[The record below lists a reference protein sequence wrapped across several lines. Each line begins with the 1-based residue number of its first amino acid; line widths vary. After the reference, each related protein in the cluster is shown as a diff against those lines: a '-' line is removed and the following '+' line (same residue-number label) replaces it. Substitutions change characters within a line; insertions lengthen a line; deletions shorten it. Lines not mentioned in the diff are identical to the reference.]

1 MQTNQLEFR
10 EIVPF
15 FLDCVK
21 QLGCHESD
29 IHKQDFDIACR
40 CPVCGDSRTRKN
52 LKRLHLYQK
61 GDVINV
67 NCFNGDCSVKNMTP
81 YKFFQDYNSRVFEQF
96 KNFYKRRFFD
106 QVQVE
111 KAQRELKSGGS
122 GGCDSCKS
130 FNSLNAEDL
139 FAVDPEIQDP
149 ERAVRE
155 ANKALILEMIR
166 NFEWSLDDS
175 KDMKAF
181 KDLVTEVKKLGNQ
194 AFEDF
199 KMLIN

>member
-1 MQTNQLEFR
+1 MQQNQLEFR
-10 EIVPF
+10 EIAPF

-21 QLGCHESD
+21 QLGCQDSD
-29 IHKQDFDIACR
+29 IHKQDLDIACR

-81 YKFFQDYNSRVFEQF
+81 YRFFQDYNARVFEQF

-111 KAQRELKSGGS
+111 RAAKDLKSS
-122 GGCDSCKS
+122 DQ
-130 FNSLNAEDL
+130 FNKVKEEDL
-139 FAVDPEIQDP
+139 FAVNPEILDP

-155 ANKALILEMIR
+155 ANKQVILEMIQG
-166 NFEWSLDDS
+166 FEWTLDDS
-175 KDMKAF
+175 KDMEAF
-181 KDLVTEVKKLGNQ
+181 KNLVDQVKKLGNQ
-194 AFEDF
+194 AFDDF
-199 KMLIN
+199 KLMIS

>member
-1 MQTNQLEFR
+1 MQNKLEFR

-21 QLGCHESD
+21 QLGCADSD
-29 IHKQDFDIACR
+29 FHKQDLDIACK

-81 YKFFQDYNSRVFEQF
+81 YRFFEDYNSRVFEQF
-96 KNFYKRRFFD
+96 KNFYKRKFFD
-106 QVQVE
+106 QIQVE
-111 KAQRELKSGGS
+111 KAAKDLKSS
-122 GGCDSCKS
+122 SNCDAYDACKS
-130 FNSLNAEDL
+130 FNTVSEDDL
-139 FAVDPEIQDP
+139 FAFNPEIQDP
-149 ERAVRE
+149 ESGVRE

-166 NFEWSLDDS
+166 NFEWTLDDS

-181 KDLVTEVKKLGNQ
+181 KDLVEQVKKLGNQ
-194 AFEDF
+194 AFDDF
-199 KMLIN
+199 KLLIN

>member
-1 MQTNQLEFR
+1 MQTNKLEFR
-10 EIVPF
+10 EIAPF

-21 QLGCHESD
+21 QLGCQESD

-96 KNFYKRRFFD
+96 KNFYKRKFFD

-111 KAQRELKSGGS
+111 RAAKDLKSS
-122 GGCDSCKS
+122 DQ
-130 FNSLNAEDL
+130 FNKVKEEDL

-149 ERAVRE
+149 ERE
-155 ANKALILEMIR
+155 ANKALILEMIQG
-166 NFEWSLDDS
+166 FEWTLDDS
-175 KDMKAF
+175 KDMEAF
-181 KDLVTEVKKLGNQ
+181 KNLVDQVKKLGNQ

-199 KMLIN
+199 KMIIN

>member
-1 MQTNQLEFR
+1 MQTITNQLEFR
-10 EIVPF
+10 EIAPF

-21 QLGCHESD
+21 QLGCQDSD
-29 IHKQDFDIACR
+29 IHKQDLDIACR

-81 YKFFQDYNSRVFEQF
+81 YRFFQDYNSRVFEQF

-111 KAQRELKSGGS
+111 RAAKDLKYS
-122 GGCDSCKS
+122 DQ
-130 FNSLNAEDL
+130 FNKVKEEDL

-149 ERAVRE
+149 ERE
-155 ANKALILEMIR
+155 ANKSLILEMIQG
-166 NFEWSLDDS
+166 FEWSLDDS
-175 KDMKAF
+175 KDMEAF
-181 KDLVTEVKKLGNQ
+181 KNLVDQVKKLGNQ
-194 AFEDF
+194 AFDDF
-199 KMLIN
+199 KMMIN

>member
-1 MQTNQLEFR
+1 MQNQLEFR

-21 QLGCHESD
+21 QLGCQESD

-67 NCFNGDCSVKNMTP
+67 NCFNGDCTVKNMTP

>member
-1 MQTNQLEFR
+1 MQNKLEFR

-21 QLGCHESD
+21 QLGCADSE
-29 IHKQDFDIACR
+29 IHKQDLDIACK

-81 YKFFQDYNSRVFEQF
+81 YRFFEDYNSRVFEQF
-96 KNFYKRRFFD
+96 KNFYKRKFFD
-106 QVQVE
+106 QIQVE
-111 KAQRELKSGGS
+111 KAQRELKSE
-122 GGCDSCKS
+122 DP
-130 FNSLNAEDL
+130 FNRVSEDDL
-139 FAVDPEIQDP
+139 FAFNPEIQDP
-149 ERAVRE
+149 ERE
-155 ANKALILEMIR
+155 ANKALILEMIQ
-166 NFEWSLDDS
+166 NFEWTLDDS
-175 KDMKAF
+175 KDLENF
-181 KDLVTEVKKLGNQ
+181 KVLVTKVKQLGSQ
-194 AFEDF
+194 AFDDF

>member
-1 MQTNQLEFR
+1 MQANQLEFR

-21 QLGCHESD
+21 QLGCQESD
-29 IHKQDFDIACR
+29 IHRQDFDIACR

-111 KAQRELKSGGS
+111 RVGRAAKELKESDDPFS
-122 GGCDSCKS
+122 RVNRD
-130 FNSLNAEDL
+130 DL
-139 FAVDPEIQDP
+139 FAVDPVLVDP
-149 ERAVRE
+149 ERE
-155 ANKALILEMIR
+155 ANKALILEMIE
-166 NFEWSLDDS
+166 NFEWSSDDS

-181 KDLVTEVKKLGNQ
+181 KDLATEVKKLGNQ

-199 KMLIN
+199 KLMIS

>member
-1 MQTNQLEFR
+1 MQTNKLEFR
-10 EIVPF
+10 EIAPF

-21 QLGCHESD
+21 QLGCQESD

-81 YKFFQDYNSRVFEQF
+81 YRFFQDYNSRVFEQF
-96 KNFYKRRFFD
+96 KNFYKRKFFD

-111 KAQRELKSGGS
+111 RAAKDLKSS
-122 GGCDSCKS
+122 DQ
-130 FNSLNAEDL
+130 FNKVKEEDL
-139 FAVDPEIQDP
+139 FAVDPEILDP
-149 ERAVRE
+149 ERE

-166 NFEWSLDDS
+166 NFEWTLDDS
-175 KDMKAF
+175 KDMEAF
-181 KDLVTEVKKLGNQ
+181 KDLVEQVKKLGNQ
-194 AFEDF
+194 AFDDF

>member
-1 MQTNQLEFR
+1 MQNKLEFR

-21 QLGCHESD
+21 QLGCADSD
-29 IHKQDFDIACR
+29 IHKQDLDIACK

-81 YKFFQDYNSRVFEQF
+81 YRFFEDYNSRVFEQF
-96 KNFYKRRFFD
+96 KNFYKRKFFD
-106 QVQVE
+106 QIQVE
-111 KAQRELKSGGS
+111 KAAKELKSS
-122 GGCDSCKS
+122 DLFISVS
-130 FNSLNAEDL
+130 EDDL
-139 FAVDPEIQDP
+139 FAVNPEIQDP
-149 ERAVRE
+149 GRE
-155 ANKALILEMIR
+155 HNKDLILEMIR
-166 NFEWSLDDS
+166 NFEWTFDDS

-181 KDLVTEVKKLGNQ
+181 KDLVEQVKKLG
-194 AFEDF
+194 
-199 KMLIN
+199 I

>member
-1 MQTNQLEFR
+1 MQNKLEFR

-21 QLGCHESD
+21 QLGCADSD
-29 IHKQDFDIACR
+29 IHKQDLDIACK

-81 YKFFQDYNSRVFEQF
+81 YRFFEDYNSRVFEQF
-96 KNFYKRRFFD
+96 KNFYKRKFFD
-106 QVQVE
+106 QIQVE
-111 KAQRELKSGGS
+111 KAQRELKSNDPFIS
-122 GGCDSCKS
+122 VSED
-130 FNSLNAEDL
+130 DL
-139 FAVDPEIQDP
+139 FAFIPEIQDP
-149 ERAVRE
+149 ESGVRE
-155 ANKALILEMIR
+155 VNKALILEMIQ
-166 NFEWSLDDS
+166 NFEWTLDDS

-181 KDLVTEVKKLGNQ
+181 KDLVEQVKKLGNQ
-194 AFEDF
+194 AFDDF
-199 KMLIN
+199 KTLIN

>member
-1 MQTNQLEFR
+1 MQTITNKLEFR

-21 QLGCHESD
+21 QLGCADSD
-29 IHKQDFDIACR
+29 IHKQDLDIACK

-81 YKFFQDYNSRVFEQF
+81 YRFFEDYNSRVFEQF
-96 KNFYKRRFFD
+96 KNFYKRKFFD
-106 QVQVE
+106 QIQVE
-111 KAQRELKSGGS
+111 KAQRELKSE
-122 GGCDSCKS
+122 DP
-130 FNSLNAEDL
+130 FNRVNEDDL
-139 FAVDPEIQDP
+139 FAFNPEIQDP
-149 ERAVRE
+149 ERE
-155 ANKALILEMIR
+155 TNKQVILEMIQG
-166 NFEWSLDDS
+166 FEWTLDDS
-175 KDMKAF
+175 KDMEAF
-181 KDLVTEVKKLGNQ
+181 KNLVDQVKKLGNQ
-194 AFEDF
+194 AFDDF

>member
-1 MQTNQLEFR
+1 MQITNNHSLEFR
-10 EIVPF
+10 EIAPF

-21 QLGCHESD
+21 QLGCQDSD
-29 IHKQDFDIACR
+29 IHKQDLDIACR

-81 YKFFQDYNSRVFEQF
+81 YRFFQDYNSRVFEQF
-96 KNFYKRRFFD
+96 KNFYKRKFFD

-111 KAQRELKSGGS
+111 RAAKDLKSS
-122 GGCDSCKS
+122 DH
-130 FNSLNAEDL
+130 FNKVKEEDL

-149 ERAVRE
+149 ERE

-194 AFEDF
+194 AFDDF

>member
-1 MQTNQLEFR
+1 MQNQLEFR

-21 QLGCHESD
+21 QLGCQDSD

-67 NCFNGDCSVKNMTP
+67 NCFNGDCSVKNLTP
-81 YKFFQDYNSRVFEQF
+81 YKFFQDYNSRIFEQF

-106 QVQVE
+106 QVQIDRAA
-111 KAQRELKSGGS
+111 KELKESS
-122 GGCDSCKS
+122 DPFAKMK
-130 FNSLNAEDL
+130 EDDL
-139 FAVDPEIQDP
+139 FAVDPVPEDP
-149 ERAVRE
+149 NRE
-155 ANKALILEMIR
+155 ANKALILEMIKD
-166 NFEWSLDDS
+166 FEWSSDDS
-175 KDMKAF
+175 KDMENF
-181 KDLVTEVKKLGNQ
+181 KVLVTKVKQLGNQ

-199 KMLIN
+199 KSMIY

>member
-1 MQTNQLEFR
+1 MQNKLEFR

-21 QLGCHESD
+21 QLGCADSD
-29 IHKQDFDIACR
+29 IHKQDLDIACK

-81 YKFFQDYNSRVFEQF
+81 YRFFEDYNSRVFEQF
-96 KNFYKRRFFD
+96 KNFYKRKFFD
-106 QVQVE
+106 QIQVE
-111 KAQRELKSGGS
+111 KAQRELKSE
-122 GGCDSCKS
+122 DP
-130 FNSLNAEDL
+130 FNRVSEDDL
-139 FAVDPEIQDP
+139 FAFNPEIQDS
-149 ERAVRE
+149 ESGVRE
-155 ANKALILEMIR
+155 ANKVIVLEMIR
-166 NFEWSLDDS
+166 KFEWTLDDS

-181 KDLVTEVKKLGNQ
+181 KDLVEQVKKLGNQ
-194 AFEDF
+194 AFDDF
-199 KMLIN
+199 KIMIN

>member
-1 MQTNQLEFR
+1 MQTITNQLEFR
-10 EIVPF
+10 EIAPF

-21 QLGCHESD
+21 QLGCQDSD
-29 IHKQDFDIACR
+29 IHKQDLDIACR

-81 YKFFQDYNSRVFEQF
+81 YRFFQDYNSRVFEQF

-111 KAQRELKSGGS
+111 RAAKEFKSS
-122 GGCDSCKS
+122 DH
-130 FNSLNAEDL
+130 FNKVKEEDL

-149 ERAVRE
+149 ERE
-155 ANKALILEMIR
+155 ANKSLILEMIQG
-166 NFEWSLDDS
+166 FEWTLDDS
-175 KDMKAF
+175 KDMEAF
-181 KDLVTEVKKLGNQ
+181 KNLVDQVKKLGNQ
-194 AFEDF
+194 AFDDF
-199 KMLIN
+199 KLMIS

>member
-1 MQTNQLEFR
+1 MQQNKLEFR
-10 EIVPF
+10 EIAPF

-21 QLGCHESD
+21 QLGCADSD
-29 IHKQDFDIACR
+29 IHKQDLDIACR

-81 YKFFQDYNSRVFEQF
+81 HRFFQDYNARVFEQF
-96 KNFYKRRFFD
+96 KNFYKRKFFD

-111 KAQRELKSGGS
+111 RAAKDLKSS
-122 GGCDSCKS
+122 DQ
-130 FNSLNAEDL
+130 FNKGKEEDL

-155 ANKALILEMIR
+155 ANKSLILEMIQG
-166 NFEWSLDDS
+166 FEWTLEDS
-175 KDMKAF
+175 KDMEAF
-181 KDLVTEVKKLGNQ
+181 KDLVDQVKKLGNQ
-194 AFEDF
+194 AFDDF
-199 KMLIN
+199 KMMIS

>member
-1 MQTNQLEFR
+1 MQTITNKLEFR

-21 QLGCHESD
+21 QLGCADSD
-29 IHKQDFDIACR
+29 IHKQDLDIACR

-81 YKFFQDYNSRVFEQF
+81 YRFFQDYNARVFEQF
-96 KNFYKRRFFD
+96 KNFYKRKFFD
-106 QVQVE
+106 HIQVE
-111 KAQRELKSGGS
+111 RAAKDLKSS
-122 GGCDSCKS
+122 DQ
-130 FNSLNAEDL
+130 FNKVKEEDL

-149 ERAVRE
+149 ERE
-155 ANKALILEMIR
+155 TNKQVILEMIQG
-166 NFEWSLDDS
+166 FEWTLDDS
-175 KDMKAF
+175 NDMKAF
-181 KDLVTEVKKLGNQ
+181 KNLVDQVKKLGNQ
-194 AFEDF
+194 AFDDF
-199 KMLIN
+199 KLMIS

>member
-1 MQTNQLEFR
+1 MQTITNQLEFR
-10 EIVPF
+10 EIAPF

-21 QLGCHESD
+21 QLGCADSD
-29 IHKQDFDIACR
+29 IHKQDLDIACR

-81 YKFFQDYNSRVFEQF
+81 YRFFQDYNARVFEQF
-96 KNFYKRRFFD
+96 KNFYKRKFFD
-106 QVQVE
+106 KVQVE
-111 KAQRELKSGGS
+111 RAAKDLKSS
-122 GGCDSCKS
+122 DL
-130 FNSLNAEDL
+130 FNKVKEEDL
-139 FAVDPEIQDP
+139 FAVDPEILDP
-149 ERAVRE
+149 ERE
-155 ANKALILEMIR
+155 TNKQVILDMIQS
-166 NFEWSLDDS
+166 FEWTLDDS
-175 KDMKAF
+175 KDMEAF
-181 KDLVTEVKKLGNQ
+181 KNLVDQVKKLGNQ

>member
-1 MQTNQLEFR
+1 MQTITNKLEFR

-21 QLGCHESD
+21 QLGCADSD
-29 IHKQDFDIACR
+29 IHKQDLDIACK

-81 YKFFQDYNSRVFEQF
+81 YRFFEDYNSRVFEQF
-96 KNFYKRRFFD
+96 KNFYKRKFFN
-106 QVQVE
+106 QIQVE
-111 KAQRELKSGGS
+111 KAQRELKSE
-122 GGCDSCKS
+122 DP
-130 FNSLNAEDL
+130 FNRVNEDDL
-139 FAVDPEIQDP
+139 FAFNPEIQDP
-149 ERAVRE
+149 ESGVRE
-155 ANKALILEMIR
+155 ANKALILEMIQ
-166 NFEWSLDDS
+166 NFEWTLDDS

-181 KDLVTEVKKLGNQ
+181 KDLVEQVKRLGNQ
-194 AFEDF
+194 AFDDF

>member
-1 MQTNQLEFR
+1 MQQNQLEFR
-10 EIVPF
+10 EISPF

-21 QLGCHESD
+21 QLGCQDSD
-29 IHKQDFDIACR
+29 IHKQDLDIACR

-96 KNFYKRRFFD
+96 KNFYKRKFFD

-111 KAQRELKSGGS
+111 RAAKDLKSS
-122 GGCDSCKS
+122 DQ
-130 FNSLNAEDL
+130 FNKVKEEDL

-155 ANKALILEMIR
+155 ANKSLILEMIQG
-166 NFEWSLDDS
+166 FEWTLDDS
-175 KDMKAF
+175 KDMEAF
-181 KDLVTEVKKLGNQ
+181 KNLVDQVKKLGNQ
-194 AFEDF
+194 AFDDF
-199 KMLIN
+199 KLMIS

>member
-1 MQTNQLEFR
+1 MQNKLEFR
-10 EIVPF
+10 EIAPF

-21 QLGCHESD
+21 QLGCADSD
-29 IHKQDFDIACR
+29 IHKQDLDIACR

-61 GDVINV
+61 GEVINV

-96 KNFYKRRFFD
+96 KNFYKRKFFD

-111 KAQRELKSGGS
+111 RAAKDLKSSDQFG
-122 GGCDSCKS
+122 KVKE
-130 FNSLNAEDL
+130 EDL
-139 FAVDPEIQDP
+139 FAVDPEILDP
-149 ERAVRE
+149 ERE

-166 NFEWSLDDS
+166 NFEWTLDDS
-175 KDMKAF
+175 KDMEAF
-181 KDLVTEVKKLGNQ
+181 KNLVDQVKKLGNQ
-194 AFEDF
+194 AFDDF
-199 KMLIN
+199 KMMIS

>member
-1 MQTNQLEFR
+1 MQNTNKLEFR

-21 QLGCHESD
+21 QLGCADSD
-29 IHKQDFDIACR
+29 IHKQDLDIACR

-81 YKFFQDYNSRVFEQF
+81 YRFFEDYNSRVFEQF
-96 KNFYKRRFFD
+96 KNFYKRKFFD
-106 QVQVE
+106 QIQVE
-111 KAQRELKSGGS
+111 KAQRELKSE
-122 GGCDSCKS
+122 DP
-130 FNSLNAEDL
+130 FNRVNEDDL
-139 FAVDPEIQDP
+139 FAFNPEIQDP
-149 ERAVRE
+149 ERE
-155 ANKALILEMIR
+155 ANKALVLEMIR
-166 NFEWSLDDS
+166 NFEWTLDDS

-181 KDLVTEVKKLGNQ
+181 KDLVEQVKKLGNQ
-194 AFEDF
+194 AFDDF

>member
-1 MQTNQLEFR
+1 MQTNKLEFR

-21 QLGCHESD
+21 QLGCADSE
-29 IHKQDFDIACR
+29 IHKQDLDIACR

-81 YKFFQDYNSRVFEQF
+81 YRFFEDYNSRVFEQF
-96 KNFYKRRFFD
+96 KNFYKRKFFD
-106 QVQVE
+106 QIQVE
-111 KAQRELKSGGS
+111 KAQRELKSE
-122 GGCDSCKS
+122 DP
-130 FNSLNAEDL
+130 FNRVSEDDL
-139 FAVDPEIQDP
+139 FAFNPEIQDP
-149 ERAVRE
+149 SSGVRE
-155 ANKALILEMIR
+155 ANKALILEMIQ
-166 NFEWSLDDS
+166 NFEWTLDDS

-181 KDLVTEVKKLGNQ
+181 KDLVEQVKKLGNQ
-194 AFEDF
+194 AFDDF

>member
-1 MQTNQLEFR
+1 MQNKLEFR

-21 QLGCHESD
+21 QLGCADSD
-29 IHKQDFDIACR
+29 IHKQDLDIACR

-81 YKFFQDYNSRVFEQF
+81 YRFFEDYNSRVFEQF
-96 KNFYKRRFFD
+96 KNFYKRKFFD
-106 QVQVE
+106 QIQVE
-111 KAQRELKSGGS
+111 KAQRELKSE
-122 GGCDSCKS
+122 DP
-130 FNSLNAEDL
+130 FNRVSEDDL
-139 FAVDPEIQDP
+139 FAFNPEIQDP
-149 ERAVRE
+149 KSDVRE

-166 NFEWSLDDS
+166 NFEWTLDDS

-181 KDLVTEVKKLGNQ
+181 KDLVERVKKLGNQ
-194 AFEDF
+194 AFDDF

>member
-1 MQTNQLEFR
+1 MQSTNKLEFR

-21 QLGCHESD
+21 QLGCQESD
-29 IHKQDFDIACR
+29 IHKQDFDIACK

-81 YKFFQDYNSRVFEQF
+81 YRFFEDYNSRVFEQF
-96 KNFYKRRFFD
+96 KNFYKRKFFD
-106 QVQVE
+106 QIQVE
-111 KAQRELKSGGS
+111 KAQRELKSE
-122 GGCDSCKS
+122 DP
-130 FNSLNAEDL
+130 FNRVSEDDL
-139 FAVDPEIQDP
+139 FAFNPEIQDP
-149 ERAVRE
+149 VSRVRE
-155 ANKALILEMIR
+155 ANKTLVLEMIR
-166 NFEWSLDDS
+166 NFEWTLDDS

-181 KDLVTEVKKLGNQ
+181 KDLVEQVKKLGNQ
-194 AFEDF
+194 AFDDF

>member
-1 MQTNQLEFR
+1 MQITNNHHSLEFR
-10 EIVPF
+10 EIAPF

-21 QLGCHESD
+21 QLGCQESD
-29 IHKQDFDIACR
+29 IHKQDLDIACR

-111 KAQRELKSGGS
+111 RAAKELKESNDPFIS
-122 GGCDSCKS
+122 VSE
-130 FNSLNAEDL
+130 EDL
-139 FAVDPEIQDP
+139 FAVNPEILDPE
-149 ERAVRE
+149 RE
-155 ANKALILEMIR
+155 ANKSLILEMIQG
-166 NFEWSLDDS
+166 FEWTLDDS
-175 KDMKAF
+175 KDMEAF
-181 KDLVTEVKKLGNQ
+181 KNLVDQVKKLGNQ
-194 AFEDF
+194 AFDDF
-199 KMLIN
+199 KLMIS

>member
-1 MQTNQLEFR
+1 MQITNNHHSLEFR
-10 EIVPF
+10 EIAPF

-21 QLGCHESD
+21 QLGCQESD
-29 IHKQDFDIACR
+29 IHRQDLDIACR

-81 YKFFQDYNSRVFEQF
+81 YRFFQDYNARVFEQF
-96 KNFYKRRFFD
+96 KNFYKRKFFD

-111 KAQRELKSGGS
+111 RAAKDLKSS
-122 GGCDSCKS
+122 DQ
-130 FNSLNAEDL
+130 FNKVKEEDL
-139 FAVDPEIQDP
+139 FAVNPEIQDP
-149 ERAVRE
+149 ERE

-166 NFEWSLDDS
+166 NFEWTLDDS

-181 KDLVTEVKKLGNQ
+181 KNLVAEVKKLGNQ
-194 AFEDF
+194 AFDDF

>member
-1 MQTNQLEFR
+1 MQTMQNKLEFR
-10 EIVPF
+10 EIAPF

-21 QLGCHESD
+21 QLGCAESD
-29 IHKQDFDIACR
+29 IHKQDLDIACR

-81 YKFFQDYNSRVFEQF
+81 YRFFQDYNSRVFEQF
-96 KNFYKRRFFD
+96 KKFYKRKFFD

-111 KAQRELKSGGS
+111 RAAKDLKSS
-122 GGCDSCKS
+122 DQ
-130 FNSLNAEDL
+130 FNKVKEEDL
-139 FAVDPEIQDP
+139 LAVNPEIQDP
-149 ERAVRE
+149 ERE

-166 NFEWSLDDS
+166 NFEWTLDDS
-175 KDMKAF
+175 KDMEAF
-181 KDLVTEVKKLGNQ
+181 KNLVTEVKKLGNQ
-194 AFEDF
+194 AFDDF

>member
-1 MQTNQLEFR
+1 MQTNKLEFR

-21 QLGCHESD
+21 QLGCADSD
-29 IHKQDFDIACR
+29 IHKQDLDIACK

-81 YKFFQDYNSRVFEQF
+81 YRFFEDYNSRVFEQF
-96 KNFYKRRFFD
+96 KNFYKRKFFD
-106 QVQVE
+106 QIQVE
-111 KAQRELKSGGS
+111 KAQRELKSE
-122 GGCDSCKS
+122 DP
-130 FNSLNAEDL
+130 FNRVNEDDL
-139 FAVDPEIQDP
+139 FAFNPEIQDP
-149 ERAVRE
+149 VSRVRE
-155 ANKALILEMIR
+155 ANKALVLEMIR
-166 NFEWSLDDS
+166 NFEWTLDDS

-181 KDLVTEVKKLGNQ
+181 KDLVEQVKKLGNQ
-194 AFEDF
+194 AFDDF

>member
-1 MQTNQLEFR
+1 MQSTNKLEFR

-21 QLGCHESD
+21 QLGCADSD
-29 IHKQDFDIACR
+29 IHKQDLDIACK

-81 YKFFQDYNSRVFEQF
+81 YRFFEDYNSRVFEQF
-96 KNFYKRRFFD
+96 KNFYKRKFFD
-106 QVQVE
+106 QIQVE
-111 KAQRELKSGGS
+111 KAAKELKSS
-122 GGCDSCKS
+122 DPFISVS
-130 FNSLNAEDL
+130 EDDL
-139 FAVDPEIQDP
+139 FAFNPEIQDP
-149 ERAVRE
+149 GRGH
-155 ANKALILEMIR
+155 NKALILEMIR
-166 NFEWSLDDS
+166 NFEWTLDDS

-181 KDLVTEVKKLGNQ
+181 KDLVEQVKKLGNQ
-194 AFEDF
+194 AFDDF

>member
-1 MQTNQLEFR
+1 MQSNQLEFR

-21 QLGCHESD
+21 QLGCQDSD
-29 IHKQDFDIACR
+29 IHRQDFDIACR

-111 KAQRELKSGGS
+111 RAAKELKESDDPFSRVNG
-122 GGCDSCKS
+122 
-130 FNSLNAEDL
+130 EDL
-139 FAVDPEIQDP
+139 FAVDPVMVDP
-149 ERAVRE
+149 ERE
-155 ANKALILEMIR
+155 ANKALILEMIE
-166 NFEWSLDDS
+166 NFEWTSDDS
-175 KDMKAF
+175 KDMENF
-181 KDLVTEVKKLGNQ
+181 KVLVTEVKKLGNQ

-199 KMLIN
+199 KLMIS

>member
-1 MQTNQLEFR
+1 MQITNKLEFR
-10 EIVPF
+10 EIAPF

-21 QLGCHESD
+21 QLGCADSD

-81 YKFFQDYNSRVFEQF
+81 YRFFQDYNARVFEQF
-96 KNFYKRRFFD
+96 KNFYKRKFFD
-106 QVQVE
+106 HIQVE
-111 KAQRELKSGGS
+111 RAAKDLKSS
-122 GGCDSCKS
+122 DH
-130 FNSLNAEDL
+130 FNKVKEEDL

-149 ERAVRE
+149 ERE

-175 KDMKAF
+175 KDMEAF

-194 AFEDF
+194 AFDDF
-199 KMLIN
+199 KLMIS